1 MIDRWRTKKFKATK
15 FIQIPDQQKF
25 HFITK
30 KMRIFTSIAPDHD
43 FRLDKQ

>member
-30 KMRIFTSIAPDHD
+30 KNAYIHVDSS
-43 FRLDKQ
+43 